1 MLCDYSILVTLY
13 KIVVNFCFLG
23 FPVKAENEN
32 FTAAGSNCSQ
42 HLKYENSKSSFG
54 GRRQKIARKSVSH
67 VQHDLFFLIQP
78 IISLICGVVVAVPV
92 VVCQRGEIRDTKTL
106 NLSRTIVS
114 LQVLGR
120 CFAFFTL
127 RDQPVAQQ

>member
-1 MLCDYSILVTLY
+1 MLCNYSILVTLY

-23 FPVKAENEN
+23 FPVKADNEN

-78 IISLICGVVVAVPV
+78 IISLICGVAVAVPV

-106 NLSRTIVS
+106 NLSRIVS